1 MKTFKELTTNDTL
14 NPMFHQ
20 YGPTLLGP
28 GMGQY
33 QPVADL
39 NAQRQMLGPNIP
51 QGNFKEI
58 KKSDLDQ
65 IEKYAD
71 RLFGALDIDVEF
83 TRHFLDR
90 VNDKR
95 NKRPIVPAELTR
107 LFKQTYKKFGKT
119 IRKLGPDAEAVIND
133 MKTDINMPFVL
144 NLKGGELELVAK
156 TVMRKKNFQTSNPK
170 LSFEEIV
177 KEEFKFFPK
186 KLHKRITLPS
196 PPMDLQR
203 EADIVKQIMSKRTAK
218 DEESIRNH
226 DENSFYAIEMYCK
239 ENGLIFHDNEMK
251 DIVIGARPTI
261 KYFKKLFNLTRPFE
275 FDKSIKPMSSVT
287 NKTRSYPSGHATQS
301 RLVGLYV
308 ANKFP
313 EHEKNIMEA
322 AKECA
327 MGRVQAGFHYLADYV
342 AGNLLADKMFLVM
355 NKDDYGKYLDEGIGE
370 PNVFSQ
376 KNPRIP
382 RKKGQPAGS
391 DKHSDLY
398 TDENPRGTIHGLGF
412 KDVATARASVK
423 KIENSGKKHAH
434 KIQAAVA
441 MEQRAKEMGKRAEAA
456 IYRAY
461 IEKMKKK
468 TKQMQKEEFKFFPDN
483 VYEQITLPEPPTDIG
498 KKIKTVQKV
507 MNERTEQDEISIR
520 NHDEVSFY
528 AIKKYCDENNLEF
541 HDGEFEQIIEDSAS
555 TIKYFKDK
563 FDVARPFEVDKSIKP
578 MESKTN
584 KTRSYP
590 SGHATQAT
598 LVAKYVMGKFPEH
611 EKPLYEAAKECGFGR
626 VQAGFHFVSDY
637 VVGNLLGEKLYTI
650 MNKDDY
656 GRYVNEAPDT
666 SDAMK
671 RYKSGKAGF
680 TDIAHLKAKGL
691 IKRSDGTKKKSD
703 KYK

>member
-1 MKTFKELTTNDTL
+1 MKTFRELTTNDTL

-39 NAQRQMLGPNIP
+39 NAQRQMLGPNVP

-412 KDVATARASVK
+412 KDVETARASVK

-434 KIQAAVA
+434 KVQAAVA

-468 TKQMQKEEFKFFPDN
+468 TKEM
-483 VYEQITLPEPPTDIG
+483 
-498 KKIKTVQKV
+498 
-507 MNERTEQDEISIR
+507 R
-520 NHDEVSFY
+520 
-528 AIKKYCDENNLEF
+528 
-541 HDGEFEQIIEDSAS
+541 
-555 TIKYFKDK
+555 
-563 FDVARPFEVDKSIKP
+563 
-578 MESKTN
+578 ES
-584 KTRSYP
+584 P
-590 SGHATQAT
+590 
-598 LVAKYVMGKFPEH
+598 
-611 EKPLYEAAKECGFGR
+611 
-626 VQAGFHFVSDY
+626 
-637 VVGNLLGEKLYTI
+637 
-650 MNKDDY
+650 
-656 GRYVNEAPDT
+656 PDT

-671 RYKSGKAGF
+671 RYKAGKAGF